1 MNELPDDLA
10 KALDAL
16 DARAARAA
24 ARVDAGRVSA
34 RVLERLRTE
43 PEVAAP
49 RRTWRILRVA
59 AALAVLV
66 TSGVLVRTITNDA
79 PAGVVI
85 LPVEMPESLSAGQAE
100 AVLEAVAAVRSD
112 TGIVTTAVVS
122 VEDLN
127 EAELRALLQ
136 AMQSDMEGAL

>member
-1 MNELPDDLA
+1 MNDLPDDLA
-10 KALDAL
+10 KALKAL

-24 ARVDAGRVSA
+24 SQVDAGRVEA
-34 RVLERLRTE
+34 RLLERLRSE

-49 RRTWRILRVA
+49 VLTRRVLRIA

-66 TSGVLVRTITNDA
+66 VSGVLVRTVMDS
-79 PAGVVI
+79 PPVVVA
-85 LPVEMPESLSAGQAE
+85 LPVEVPESLSAGQAE
-100 AVLEAVAAVRSD
+100 EMLDALAAVRSD
-112 TGIVTTAVVS
+112 TSAVVASVVS

-136 AMQSDMEGAL
+136 TMQ